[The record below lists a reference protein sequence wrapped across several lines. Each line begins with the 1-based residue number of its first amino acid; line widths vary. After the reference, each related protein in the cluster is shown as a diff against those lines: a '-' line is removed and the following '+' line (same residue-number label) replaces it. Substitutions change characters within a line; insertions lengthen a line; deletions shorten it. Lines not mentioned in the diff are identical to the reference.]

1 MHLGYD
7 LGAKVSSQY
16 VLGSIGY
23 MYIMF
28 KYYIDIY
35 ICLFLCVYIFVYT
48 RIYIYIIYEQ
58 RPPAS
63 DYFFSPRVFF
73 PDISTDIPLSMA
85 IKIRQRSKCCDQ
97 TVAETLSVMHGLFEQ
112 GSLR

>member
-48 RIYIYIIYEQ
+48 RIYIYY
-58 RPPAS
+58 
-63 DYFFSPRVFF
+63 
-73 PDISTDIPLSMA
+73 L
-85 IKIRQRSKCCDQ
+85 
-97 TVAETLSVMHGLFEQ
+97 
-112 GSLR
+112 